1 MRIKF
6 NRTGTER
13 KALVNAVSEI
23 TGARAVYKGVPTFNF
38 EVDYFTIDRE
48 GTLIFDDSA
57 DSEKVENLLEQL
69 EKRGFIAEEQQIE
82 NVGFTVSVPIGNV
95 NLTNLKN
102 LLSAKGKLI
111 KKALGIDE
119 LPIETNDES
128 VSFHW
133 FSKMP
138 DFDSVQAY
146 SKLIL
151 LLCKMSREQKRISPN
166 ETQTDNEKYA
176 FRTFLLR
183 LGFIGKEYKADRK
196 ILLKNLTGSSAFRNG
211 GNHEITE

>member
-13 KALVNAVSEI
+13 KALVNTVSEI
-23 TGARAVYKGVPTFNF
+23 TGARAVYKYMPTCAY

-48 GTLIFDDSA
+48 GTLIFDDTA
-57 DSEKVENLLEQL
+57 DSEEVENLLEQL
-69 EKRGFIAEEQQIE
+69 EKRGFIAEEQKIE
-82 NVGFTVSVPIGNV
+82 NVGFTVSVPIENV

-128 VSFHW
+128 ISFPW

-151 LLCKMSREQKRISPN
+151 LLCKMSKEQKRISPN

>member
-128 VSFHW
+128 VSFPW